1 MFKYI
6 IKCFFIAA
14 VHYVIFYAL
23 VIKKSVQKLSGAYV
37 YCYMS
42 CRLKINLVLACL
54 VLSKYLDHIANGPED
69 IIQNN

>member
-1 MFKYI
+1 M
-6 IKCFFIAA
+6 FFIAA
-14 VHYVIFYAL
+14 VHMLFFYAF

-54 VLSKYLDHIANGPED
+54 VLSKYLDHNIIANGPED
-69 IIQNN
+69 MIQNN